1 MLLAFTSDWLK
12 KHHTYLKFQRE
23 QQLKLSKHSI
33 EKNIRK
39 KSFVNSEV
47 NLSLKFIHCE
57 KIKHMIEMAES
68 PVSVM
73 GKDLKTGEK
82 IKEEDDLS
90 GVSKSIKTNS
100 SNIEIAVG
108 IEDVHIYVPPKDEEI
123 VQSSDK
129 TAEET
134 EQLSSLPVSLNVTNT
149 VYMRRRIGVVEMA
162 NGEEAAERRKARVLL
177 KKFGEGMV
185 HEMPSVFN
193 KKL

>member
-1 MLLAFTSDWLK
+1 
-12 KHHTYLKFQRE
+12 
-23 QQLKLSKHSI
+23 
-33 EKNIRK
+33 
-39 KSFVNSEV
+39 
-47 NLSLKFIHCE
+47 
-57 KIKHMIEMAES
+57 MIEMAES
-68 PVSVM
+68 TESVM

-82 IKEEDDLS
+82 IKEEDYVS
-90 GVSKSIKTNS
+90 GVSKSLKTNS
-100 SNIEIAVG
+100 SSIENAVG